1 MIIIIIVKTLSEVVI
16 TPVCSV
22 SCERFFSA
30 LRRLKLWTRSSMI
43 EAFENITRGL
53 REKLESMRRSGS
65 PIGLCPDFPLNSFL
79 SSTFKKRQFFTLT
92 PDVVLG
98 CKKKY
103 RDFQTFS
110 TIVIY

>member
-1 MIIIIIVKTLSEVVI
+1 MSKAPESFPFTTYLTLNAI
-16 TPVCSV
+16 N
-22 SCERFFSA
+22 A
-30 LRRLKLWTRSSMI
+30 L
-43 EAFENITRGL
+43 ENIISHERVAGEA
-53 REKLESMRRSGS
+53 RKYEEKWFPYRS
-65 PIGLCPDFPLNSFL
+65 CPDSSLNSLL